1 MAVPSPPFRYLR
13 TVSKSDAL
21 IGCAIVALGTLEAF
35 TVATEYGAAETPEP
49 WWIGQAIVTGVL
61 VWFRR
66 RAPVAVFI
74 LMILAQYVWY
84 RQGYEFCQTWQLASL
99 LIVFHTIGAELPLK
113 PGLAWAVTGV
123 LVFDS
128 GAVDHRGLPFGEVTF
143 LTVIFG
149 AAYLTGL
156 ALHAHATRTLRLSAH
171 AERLERD
178 RERRAAE
185 AVAEERVRI
194 ARELHDVVAHSVSM
208 MVMQAGVLRR
218 TGSGETEALLGIER
232 MGREAVE
239 ELRVMLGALRMPLDE
254 TIPQPGL
261 DLLPGMVNTLVSSGL
276 RITLD
281 VRGEAVRLAPGWT
294 CRSTASRRRRSP
306 TRSSTR
312 GSPRS
317 GSPSPTGPD
326 SVEVEV
332 LDGAAAAR
340 RGCRRA
346 TVSPACASVP
356 RCSAACSRPVPVP
369 GAGSGSTPPCRSPW
383 RRSRMS
389 GSDDPAT
396 PPMTGRPRERAG
408 TTGQGEGMSIRIVIA
423 DDQAMVRAGLQAHR
437 GERARHGGGRR
448 GAPTGSRPSPW
459 PAVPGRTS
467 C

>member
-1 MAVPSPPFRYLR
+1 MAVPSPFFRYLR

-21 IGCAIVALGTLEAF
+21 IGCAIVALGTFEAF

-61 VWFRR
+61 VWLRR

-99 LIVFHTIGAELPLK
+99 LIVFHTIGAELSLK
-113 PGLAWAVTGV
+113 PGLAWAVAGV

-156 ALHAHATRTLRLSAH
+156 ALHVHATRTLRLSAH
-171 AERLERD
+171 TERLERD
-178 RERRAAE
+178 REGRAAE
-185 AVAEERVRI
+185 AVAEERIRI

-218 TGSGETEALLGIER
+218 TGSGDAEALLGIER

-261 DLLPGMVNTLVSSGL
+261 DLLPGMVNALVSSGL
-276 RITLD
+276 RITID
-281 VRGEAVRLAPGWT
+281 VRGEAVRLAPGLDLSVYRIT
-294 CRSTASRRRRSP
+294 QEALTNAVKHAGESEIRVTVSYRP
-306 TRSSTR
+306 
-312 GSPRS
+312 G
-317 GSPSPTGPD
+317 

-332 LDGAAAAR
+332 LDEG
-340 RGCRRA
+340 GGG
-346 TVSPACASVP
+346 P
-356 RCSAACSRPVPVP
+356 P
-369 GAGSGSTPPCRSPW
+369 GLSTGNGLAG
-383 RRSRMS
+383 M
-389 GSDDPAT
+389 
-396 PPMTGRPRERAG
+396 RERAALFG
-408 TTGQGEGMSIRIVIA
+408 GVFE
-423 DDQAMVRAGLQAHR
+423 AGPR
-437 GERARHGGGRR
+437 PGGGFRVHASLPISLEAR
-448 GAPTGSRPSPW
+448 ANEWIR
-459 PAVPGRTS
+459 
-467 C
+467 